1 MKSIT
6 APVPLPRI
14 PGNLLHRQLFLV
26 LRDQITR
33 GMYPSGA
40 LLPKEDELC
49 ELFGVSRI
57 TVRRAVSDLE
67 QLGLVKK
74 QQGRGTFVCEPKGD
88 KRLGASVSFLDA
100 LTKTSRDTVAKV
112 LLVETQRAP
121 GPIALQLRLDAGAQ
135 AIHAVRLRS
144 ANNVPLVLTD
154 AWVPEYL
161 GKHVTRSELRKRPLF
176 QILLAEGIAFGRVVQ
191 EVTAVAADPNMAGL
205 LATDVGSPLLRI
217 TRVVYDERK
226 RPVQHLTAYVSPE
239 RSRVLMELQHSAI
252 NTLSGGRITHDLV
265 A

>member
-1 MKSIT
+1 MS
-6 APVPLPRI
+6 RN
-14 PGNLLHRQLFLV
+14 PGTLLHRQLFLV

-33 GMYPSGA
+33 GMYLPGT
-40 LLPKEDELC
+40 LIPKEDELC
-49 ELFGVSRI
+49 EMFGVSRI

-74 QQGRGTFVCEPKGD
+74 QQGRGTFVCEPKAD
-88 KRLGASVSFLDA
+88 KRLGTSLSFLDA

-112 LLVETQRAP
+112 LIVETQRAP
-121 GPIALQLRLDAGAQ
+121 GAIALQLRLDAGAQ
-135 AIHAVRLRS
+135 AVHAVRLRS

-176 QILLAEGIAFGRVVQ
+176 EILLAEGITFARVVQ

-205 LATDVGSPLLRI
+205 LTTDVGSPLLRI
-217 TRVVYDERK
+217 TRVIYDEGQ
-226 RPVQHLTAYVSPE
+226 RPVEHLTAYVSPE
-239 RSRVLMELQHSAI
+239 RSRVLMELPHSAI
-252 NTLSGGRITHDLV
+252 NTLSAGRITHDLMV
-265 A
+265 